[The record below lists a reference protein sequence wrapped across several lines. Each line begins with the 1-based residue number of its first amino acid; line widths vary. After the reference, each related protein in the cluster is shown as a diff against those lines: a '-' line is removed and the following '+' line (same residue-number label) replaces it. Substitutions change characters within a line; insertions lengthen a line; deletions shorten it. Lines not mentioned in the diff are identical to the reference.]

1 MHFRKLMIIFGIGIV
16 ALILEF
22 GFHQNLWAQ
31 IIISVVG
38 LALAVSMTIEMI
50 KTLRSG
56 KYGVD
61 LLAIMA
67 ILSTL
72 AVSQYWASLIILLML
87 VGGDTLEDYAA
98 NKAGSELKALLEHA
112 PEQAHLLQK
121 DGTIKDV
128 ELDDVA
134 IGADLIV
141 KPGEQV
147 PVDGIVTKGSG
158 TFDESSLTGESKP
171 VDKKVHDELMSG
183 SINGS
188 TAIEYRATKLATDS
202 QYQKIIRLVKESQN
216 QPAHFVRL
224 ADRYAVPFTIV
235 ALIISGVA
243 WFISGDPNRFAQVLV
258 VASPCPLILA
268 APIALVSGMSR
279 TSRNGIIVKSGTSIE
294 KMALLKTIYFD
305 KTGTITTG
313 ELALNQVQP
322 ANDFTAEQ
330 LLKYAAS
337 AEQQSNHVLAISLL
351 RNYHEQLLPLTHL
364 EEKTAQGV
372 QAQIEGHVVK
382 AGKMDFVNPGHK
394 ADNDD
399 PTIFVAI
406 DNQYAGK
413 ITFIDQIR
421 PEAQQTITDLRN
433 LDIKHLKMLTGDNEP
448 TAQRISQTAGLTEFQ
463 ANLLP
468 EDKIKALKNTPE
480 NERPMGMV
488 GDGVNDA
495 PSLAV
500 ADVGIAMGAKG
511 STAASESAD
520 VVILKDDLSRLVRGV
535 IISRETMSIA
545 KQAVLIGIFICTA
558 LMLVAAVGIIPT
570 IIGALLQ
577 EVIDTVSIL
586 WSLKARHGKTTFE
599 QPLPTTPKANN

>member
-1 MHFRKLMIIFGIGIV
+1 MHFRKLMVIFGIGIL

-22 GFHQNLWAQ
+22 GFHLNLWAQ
-31 IIISVVG
+31 ILISIVG
-38 LALAVSMTIEMI
+38 LTLAVSMTIEMI

-72 AVSQYWASLIILLML
+72 AVGQYWASLIILLML

-112 PEQAHLLQK
+112 PEKAHIIQA
-121 DGTIKDV
+121 DGSIKDTTLEEV
-128 ELDDVA
+128 Q
-134 IGADLIV
+134 IGDQLIV

-147 PVDGIVTKGSG
+147 PVDGVVTKGNG

-171 VDKKVHDELMSG
+171 VEKKVKSELMSG
-183 SINGS
+183 SINGNS
-188 TAIEYRATKLATDS
+188 AIEYQATKLASDS
-202 QYQKIIRLVKESQN
+202 QYQKIIRLVRESQN

-224 ADRYAVPFTIV
+224 ADRYAVPFTII
-235 ALIISGVA
+235 ALIISVIA
-243 WFISGDPNRFAQVLV
+243 WIVSGDPNRFAQVLV

-294 KMALLKTIYFD
+294 KMSLLKKIFFD

-313 ELALNQVQP
+313 ELSLSKVSP
-322 ANDFTAEQ
+322 APGFTKEQ
-330 LLKYAAS
+330 LLQYAAS
-337 AEQQSNHVLAISLL
+337 VEQQSNHVLAVSLL
-351 RNYHEQLLPLTHL
+351 HDYQGQLLPLKNL

-372 QAQIEGHVVK
+372 QAQIQGKIVK
-382 AGKMDFVNPGHK
+382 AGKMDFVNPGH
-394 ADNDD
+394 DVQSSD
-399 PTIFVAI
+399 PTIFVSI
-406 DNQYAGK
+406 DGQYAGK
-413 ITFIDQIR
+413 ITLVDQIR
-421 PEAQQTITDLRN
+421 PEAQQTISN
-433 LDIKHLKMLTGDNEP
+433 LSKLNIQHLEMLTGDNQT
-448 TAQRISQTAGLTEFQ
+448 TAQKISQYAGLTEYHS
-463 ANLLP
+463 NLLP
-468 EDKIKALKNTPE
+468 EDKIKALQATPKAQ
-480 NERPMGMV
+480 RPMGMV

-495 PSLAV
+495 PALAI

-520 VVILKDDLSRLVRGV
+520 VVILKDDLSRLVRAI
-535 IISRETMSIA
+535 IISRETMTIA

-558 LMLVAAVGIIPT
+558 LMLIAAFGIIPT

-586 WSLKARHGKTTFE
+586 WSLKARHGKTHFE
-599 QPLPTTPKANN
+599 NQASTHAKVA

>member
-1 MHFRKLMIIFGIGIV
+1 MHFRKLMVIFGIGIL

-22 GFHQNLWAQ
+22 GFHLNLWAQ
-31 IIISVVG
+31 ILISIVG
-38 LALAVSMTIEMI
+38 ITLAVSMTIEMI

-72 AVSQYWASLIILLML
+72 AVGQYWASLIILLML

-112 PEQAHLLQK
+112 PEKAHIIQA
-121 DGTIKDV
+121 DGSIKDTTLEEV
-128 ELDDVA
+128 Q
-134 IGADLIV
+134 IGDQLIV

-147 PVDGIVTKGSG
+147 PVDGVVTKGSG

-171 VDKKVHDELMSG
+171 VEKQIKSELMSG
-183 SINGS
+183 SINGNS
-188 TAIEYRATKLATDS
+188 AIEYKATKLASDS
-202 QYQKIIRLVKESQN
+202 QYQKIIRLVRESQN

-224 ADRYAVPFTIV
+224 ADRYAVPFTII
-235 ALIISGVA
+235 ALIISGIA
-243 WFISGDPNRFAQVLV
+243 WIVSGDPNRFAQVLV

-294 KMALLKTIYFD
+294 KMALLKKIFFD

-313 ELALNQVQP
+313 ELSLSKVAP
-322 ANDFTAEQ
+322 APGFTKEQ
-330 LLKYAAS
+330 LLQYAAS
-337 AEQQSNHVLAISLL
+337 VEQQSNHVLAVSLL
-351 RNYHEQLLPLTHL
+351 HDYQGQLLPLKNL

-372 QAQIEGHVVK
+372 QAQIQGKIVK
-382 AGKMDFVNPGHK
+382 AGKMDFVNPGY
-394 ADNDD
+394 DVQSSD
-399 PTIFVAI
+399 PTIFVSI
-406 DNQYAGK
+406 DGQYAGK
-413 ITFIDQIR
+413 ITLIDQIR
-421 PEAQQTITDLRN
+421 PEAQQTISNLRKLN
-433 LDIKHLKMLTGDNEP
+433 IQHLEMLTGDNQT
-448 TAQRISQTAGLTEFQ
+448 TAQKISQHAGLTEYH

-468 EDKIKALKNTPE
+468 EDKIKALQATPKAQ
-480 NERPMGMV
+480 RPMGMV

-495 PSLAV
+495 PALAI

-520 VVILKDDLSRLVRGV
+520 VVILKDDLSRLVRAI
-535 IISRETMSIA
+535 IISRETMTIA

-558 LMLVAAVGIIPT
+558 LMLIAAFGIIPT

-586 WSLKARHGKTTFE
+586 WSLKARHGKTHFE
-599 QPLPTTPKANN
+599 NQASTHAKVA

>member
-1 MHFRKLMIIFGIGIV
+1 MHFRKLMVIFGIGIL

-22 GFHQNLWAQ
+22 GFHLNLWAQ
-31 IIISVVG
+31 ILISIVG
-38 LALAVSMTIEMI
+38 ITLAVSMTIEMI

-72 AVSQYWASLIILLML
+72 AVGQYWASLIILLML

-112 PEQAHLLQK
+112 PEKAHIIQA
-121 DGTIKDV
+121 DGSIKDTTLEEV
-128 ELDDVA
+128 Q
-134 IGADLIV
+134 IGDQLIV

-147 PVDGIVTKGSG
+147 PVDGVVTKGSG

-171 VDKKVHDELMSG
+171 VEKQIKSELMSG
-183 SINGS
+183 SINGNS
-188 TAIEYRATKLATDS
+188 AIEYKATKLASDS
-202 QYQKIIRLVKESQN
+202 QYQKIIRLVRESQN

-224 ADRYAVPFTIV
+224 ADRYAVPFTII
-235 ALIISGVA
+235 ALIISGIA
-243 WFISGDPNRFAQVLV
+243 WIVSGDPNRFAQVLV

-294 KMALLKTIYFD
+294 KMALLKKIFFD

-313 ELALNQVQP
+313 ELSLSKVAP
-322 ANDFTAEQ
+322 APGFTKEQ
-330 LLKYAAS
+330 LLQYAAS
-337 AEQQSNHVLAISLL
+337 VEQQSNHVLAVSLL
-351 RNYHEQLLPLTHL
+351 HDYQGQLLPLKNL

-372 QAQIEGHVVK
+372 QAQIQGKIVK
-382 AGKMDFVNPGHK
+382 AGKMDFVNPGH
-394 ADNDD
+394 DVQSSD
-399 PTIFVAI
+399 PTIFVSI
-406 DNQYAGK
+406 DGQYAGK
-413 ITFIDQIR
+413 ITLVDQIR
-421 PEAQQTITDLRN
+421 PEAQQTISNLRKLN
-433 LDIKHLKMLTGDNEP
+433 IQHLEMLTGDNQT
-448 TAQRISQTAGLTEFQ
+448 TAQKISQHAGLTEYHS
-463 ANLLP
+463 NLLP
-468 EDKIKALKNTPE
+468 EDKIKALQATPKAQ
-480 NERPMGMV
+480 RPMGMV

-495 PSLAV
+495 PALAI

-520 VVILKDDLSRLVRGV
+520 VVILKDDLSRLVRAI

-558 LMLVAAVGIIPT
+558 LMLIAAFGIIPT

-586 WSLKARHGKTTFE
+586 WSLKARHGKTHFE
-599 QPLPTTPKANN
+599 NQASTHAKVA

>member
-1 MHFRKLMIIFGIGIV
+1 MHFRKLMVIFGIGIL

-22 GFHQNLWAQ
+22 GFHLNLWAQ
-31 IIISVVG
+31 ILISIVG
-38 LALAVSMTIEMI
+38 LTLAVSMTIEMI

-72 AVSQYWASLIILLML
+72 AVGQYWASLIILLML

-112 PEQAHLLQK
+112 PEKAHIIQA
-121 DGTIKDV
+121 DGSIKDTTLEEV
-128 ELDDVA
+128 Q
-134 IGADLIV
+134 IGDQLIV

-147 PVDGIVTKGSG
+147 PVDGVVTKGSG

-171 VDKKVHDELMSG
+171 VEKKVKSELMSG
-183 SINGS
+183 SINGNS
-188 TAIEYRATKLATDS
+188 AIEYQATKLASDS
-202 QYQKIIRLVKESQN
+202 QYQKIIRLVRESQN

-224 ADRYAVPFTIV
+224 ADRYAVPFTII
-235 ALIISGVA
+235 ALIISGIA
-243 WFISGDPNRFAQVLV
+243 WIVSGDPNRFAQVLV

-294 KMALLKTIYFD
+294 KMALLKKIFFD

-313 ELALNQVQP
+313 ELSLSKVSP
-322 ANDFTAEQ
+322 APGFTEEQ
-330 LLKYAAS
+330 LLQYAAS
-337 AEQQSNHVLAISLL
+337 VEQQSNHVLAVSLL
-351 RNYHEQLLPLTHL
+351 HDYQGQLLPLKNL

-372 QAQIEGHVVK
+372 QAQIQGKIVK
-382 AGKMDFVNPGHK
+382 AGKMDFVNPGH
-394 ADNDD
+394 DVQSSD
-399 PTIFVAI
+399 PTIFVSI
-406 DNQYAGK
+406 DGQYAGK
-413 ITFIDQIR
+413 ITLVDQIR
-421 PEAQQTITDLRN
+421 PEAQQTISNLRKLN
-433 LDIKHLKMLTGDNEP
+433 IQHLEMLTGDNQT
-448 TAQRISQTAGLTEFQ
+448 TAQKISQHAGLTEYHS
-463 ANLLP
+463 NLLP
-468 EDKIKALKNTPE
+468 EDKIKALQATPKAQ
-480 NERPMGMV
+480 RPMGMV

-495 PSLAV
+495 PALAI

-520 VVILKDDLSRLVRGV
+520 VVILKDDLSRLVRAI
-535 IISRETMSIA
+535 IISRETMTIA

-558 LMLVAAVGIIPT
+558 LMLIAAFGIIPT

-586 WSLKARHGKTTFE
+586 WSLKARHGKTHFE
-599 QPLPTTPKANN
+599 NQASTHAKVA

>member
-1 MHFRKLMIIFGIGIV
+1 MHFRKLMVIFGIGLL

-22 GFHQNLWAQ
+22 GFHLNLWAQ
-31 IIISVVG
+31 ILISIVG
-38 LALAVSMTIEMI
+38 LTLAVSMTIEMI

-72 AVSQYWASLIILLML
+72 AVGQYWASLIILLML

-112 PEQAHLLQK
+112 PEKAHIIQA
-121 DGTIKDV
+121 DGSIKDTTLEEV
-128 ELDDVA
+128 Q
-134 IGADLIV
+134 IGDQLIV

-147 PVDGIVTKGSG
+147 PVDGVVTKGSG

-171 VDKKVHDELMSG
+171 VEKQVKSELMSG
-183 SINGS
+183 SINGNS
-188 TAIEYRATKLATDS
+188 AIEYQATKLASDS
-202 QYQKIIRLVKESQN
+202 QYQKIIRLVRESQN

-224 ADRYAVPFTIV
+224 ADRYAVPFTII
-235 ALIISGVA
+235 ALIISGIA
-243 WFISGDPNRFAQVLV
+243 WIVSGDPNRFAQVLV

-294 KMALLKTIYFD
+294 KMALLKKIFFD

-313 ELALNQVQP
+313 ELSLSKVSP
-322 ANDFTAEQ
+322 APGFTKEQ
-330 LLKYAAS
+330 LLQYAAS
-337 AEQQSNHVLAISLL
+337 VEQQSNHVLAVSLL
-351 RNYHEQLLPLTHL
+351 HDYQGQLLPLKNL

-372 QAQIEGHVVK
+372 QAQIQGKIVK
-382 AGKMDFVNPGHK
+382 AGKMDFVNPGH
-394 ADNDD
+394 DVQSSD
-399 PTIFVAI
+399 PTIFVSI
-406 DNQYAGK
+406 DGQYAGK
-413 ITFIDQIR
+413 ITLVDQIR
-421 PEAQQTITDLRN
+421 PEAQQTISNLRKLN
-433 LDIKHLKMLTGDNEP
+433 IQHLEMLTGDNQT
-448 TAQRISQTAGLTEFQ
+448 TAQKISQHAGLTEYHS
-463 ANLLP
+463 NLLP
-468 EDKIKALKNTPE
+468 EDKIKALQATPKAQ
-480 NERPMGMV
+480 RPMGMV

-495 PSLAV
+495 PALAI

-520 VVILKDDLSRLVRGV
+520 VVILKDDLSRLVRAI
-535 IISRETMSIA
+535 IISRETMTIA

-558 LMLVAAVGIIPT
+558 LMLIAAFGIIPT

-586 WSLKARHGKTTFE
+586 WSLKARHGKTHFE
-599 QPLPTTPKANN
+599 NQASTHAKVA

>member
-1 MHFRKLMIIFGIGIV
+1 MHFRKLMVIFGIGIL

-22 GFHQNLWAQ
+22 GFHLNLWAQ
-31 IIISVVG
+31 ILISIVG
-38 LALAVSMTIEMI
+38 ITLAVSMTIEMI

-72 AVSQYWASLIILLML
+72 AVGQYWASLIILLML

-112 PEQAHLLQK
+112 PEKAHIIQA
-121 DGTIKDV
+121 DGSIKDTTLEEV
-128 ELDDVA
+128 Q
-134 IGADLIV
+134 IGDQLIV

-147 PVDGIVTKGSG
+147 PVDGVVTKGSG

-171 VDKKVHDELMSG
+171 VEKQIKSELMSG
-183 SINGS
+183 SINGNS
-188 TAIEYRATKLATDS
+188 AIEYKATKLASDS
-202 QYQKIIRLVKESQN
+202 QYQKIIRLVRESQN

-224 ADRYAVPFTIV
+224 ADRYAVPFTII
-235 ALIISGVA
+235 ALIISGIA
-243 WFISGDPNRFAQVLV
+243 WIVSGDPNRFAQVLV

-294 KMALLKTIYFD
+294 KMALLKKIFFD

-313 ELALNQVQP
+313 ELSLSKVAP
-322 ANDFTAEQ
+322 APGFTKEQ
-330 LLKYAAS
+330 LLQYAAS
-337 AEQQSNHVLAISLL
+337 VEQQSNHVLAVSLL
-351 RNYHEQLLPLTHL
+351 HDYQGQLLPLKNL

-372 QAQIEGHVVK
+372 QAQIQGKIVK
-382 AGKMDFVNPGHK
+382 AGKMDFVNPGH
-394 ADNDD
+394 DVQSSD
-399 PTIFVAI
+399 PTIFVSI
-406 DNQYAGK
+406 DGQYAGK
-413 ITFIDQIR
+413 ITLVDQIR
-421 PEAQQTITDLRN
+421 PEAQQTISNLRKLN
-433 LDIKHLKMLTGDNEP
+433 IQHLEMLTGDNQT
-448 TAQRISQTAGLTEFQ
+448 TAQKISQHAGLTEYHS
-463 ANLLP
+463 NLLP
-468 EDKIKALKNTPE
+468 EDKIKALKATPKAQ
-480 NERPMGMV
+480 RPMGMV

-495 PSLAV
+495 PALAI

-520 VVILKDDLSRLVRGV
+520 VVILKDDLSRLVRAI
-535 IISRETMSIA
+535 IISRETMTIA

-558 LMLVAAVGIIPT
+558 LMLIAAFGIIPT

-586 WSLKARHGKTTFE
+586 WSLKARHGKTHFE
-599 QPLPTTPKANN
+599 NQASTHAKVA

>member
-1 MHFRKLMIIFGIGIV
+1 MHFRKLMVIFGIGIL

-22 GFHQNLWAQ
+22 GFHLNLWAQ
-31 IIISVVG
+31 ILISIVG
-38 LALAVSMTIEMI
+38 LTLAVSMTIEMI

-72 AVSQYWASLIILLML
+72 AVGQYWASLIILLML

-112 PEQAHLLQK
+112 PEKAHIIQA
-121 DGTIKDV
+121 DGSIKDTTLEEV
-128 ELDDVA
+128 Q
-134 IGADLIV
+134 IGDQLIV

-171 VDKKVHDELMSG
+171 VEKKVKSELMSG
-183 SINGS
+183 SINGNS
-188 TAIEYRATKLATDS
+188 AIEYQATKLASDS
-202 QYQKIIRLVKESQN
+202 QYQKIIRLVRESQN

-224 ADRYAVPFTIV
+224 ADRYAVPFTII
-235 ALIISGVA
+235 ALIISGIA
-243 WFISGDPNRFAQVLV
+243 WIVSGDPNRFAQVLV

-294 KMALLKTIYFD
+294 KMALLKKIFFD

-313 ELALNQVQP
+313 ELSLSKVSP
-322 ANDFTAEQ
+322 APGFTKEQ
-330 LLKYAAS
+330 LLQYAAS
-337 AEQQSNHVLAISLL
+337 VEQQSNHVLAVSLL
-351 RNYHEQLLPLTHL
+351 HDYQGQLLPLKNL

-372 QAQIEGHVVK
+372 QAQIQGKIVK
-382 AGKMDFVNPGHK
+382 AGKMDFVNPGH
-394 ADNDD
+394 DVQSSD
-399 PTIFVAI
+399 PTIFVSI
-406 DNQYAGK
+406 DGQYAGK
-413 ITFIDQIR
+413 ITLVDQIR
-421 PEAQQTITDLRN
+421 PEAQQTISKLRKLN
-433 LDIKHLKMLTGDNEP
+433 IQHLEMLTGDNQT
-448 TAQRISQTAGLTEFQ
+448 TAQKISQHAGLTEYHS
-463 ANLLP
+463 NLLP
-468 EDKIKALKNTPE
+468 EDKIKALQATPKAQ
-480 NERPMGMV
+480 RPMGMV

-495 PSLAV
+495 PALAI

-520 VVILKDDLSRLVRGV
+520 VVILKDDLSRLVRAI
-535 IISRETMSIA
+535 IISRETMTIA

-558 LMLVAAVGIIPT
+558 LMLIAAFGIIPT

-586 WSLKARHGKTTFE
+586 WSLKARHGKTHFE
-599 QPLPTTPKANN
+599 NQASTHAKVA

>member
-1 MHFRKLMIIFGIGIV
+1 MHFRKLMVIFGIGIL

-22 GFHQNLWAQ
+22 GFHLNLWAQ
-31 IIISVVG
+31 ILISIVG
-38 LALAVSMTIEMI
+38 LTLAVSMTIEMI

-72 AVSQYWASLIILLML
+72 AVGQYWASLIILLML

-112 PEQAHLLQK
+112 PEKAHIIQA
-121 DGTIKDV
+121 DGSIKDTTLEEV
-128 ELDDVA
+128 Q
-134 IGADLIV
+134 IGDQLIV

-147 PVDGIVTKGSG
+147 PVDGVVTKGNG

-171 VDKKVHDELMSG
+171 VEKKVKSELMSG
-183 SINGS
+183 SINGNS
-188 TAIEYRATKLATDS
+188 AIKYQATKLASDS
-202 QYQKIIRLVKESQN
+202 QYQKIIRLVRESQN

-224 ADRYAVPFTIV
+224 ADRYAVPFTII
-235 ALIISGVA
+235 ALIISGIA
-243 WFISGDPNRFAQVLV
+243 WIVSGDPNRFTQVLV

-294 KMALLKTIYFD
+294 KMSLLKKIFFD

-313 ELALNQVQP
+313 ELSLSKVSP
-322 ANDFTAEQ
+322 APGFTKEQ
-330 LLKYAAS
+330 LLQYAAS
-337 AEQQSNHVLAISLL
+337 VEQQSNHVLAVSLL
-351 RNYHEQLLPLTHL
+351 HDYQGQLLPLKNL

-372 QAQIEGHVVK
+372 QAQIQGKIVK
-382 AGKMDFVNPGHK
+382 AGKMDFVNPGH
-394 ADNDD
+394 DVQSSD
-399 PTIFVAI
+399 PTIFVSI
-406 DNQYAGK
+406 DGQYAGK
-413 ITFIDQIR
+413 ITLVDQIR
-421 PEAQQTITDLRN
+421 PEAQQTISN
-433 LDIKHLKMLTGDNEP
+433 LSKLNIQHLEMLTGDNQT
-448 TAQRISQTAGLTEFQ
+448 TAQKISQYAGLTEYHS
-463 ANLLP
+463 NLLP
-468 EDKIKALKNTPE
+468 EDKIKALQATPKAQ
-480 NERPMGMV
+480 RPMGMV

-495 PSLAV
+495 PALAI

-520 VVILKDDLSRLVRGV
+520 VVILKDDLSRLVRAI
-535 IISRETMSIA
+535 IISRETMTIA

-558 LMLVAAVGIIPT
+558 LMLIAAFGIIPT

-586 WSLKARHGKTTFE
+586 WSLKARHGKTHFE
-599 QPLPTTPKANN
+599 NQASTHAKVA

>member
-1 MHFRKLMIIFGIGIV
+1 MHFRKLMVIFGIGIL

-22 GFHQNLWAQ
+22 GFHLNLWAQ
-31 IIISVVG
+31 ILISIVG
-38 LALAVSMTIEMI
+38 ITLAVSMTIEMI

-72 AVSQYWASLIILLML
+72 AVGQYWASLIILLML

-112 PEQAHLLQK
+112 PEKAHIIQA
-121 DGTIKDV
+121 DGSIKDTTLEEV
-128 ELDDVA
+128 Q
-134 IGADLIV
+134 IGDQLIV

-147 PVDGIVTKGSG
+147 PVDGVVTKGSG

-171 VDKKVHDELMSG
+171 VEKQIKSELMSG
-183 SINGS
+183 SINGNS
-188 TAIEYRATKLATDS
+188 AIEYKATKLASDS
-202 QYQKIIRLVKESQN
+202 QYQKIIRLVRESQN

-224 ADRYAVPFTIV
+224 ADRYAVPFTII
-235 ALIISGVA
+235 ALIISGIA
-243 WFISGDPNRFAQVLV
+243 WIVSGDPNRFAQVLV

-294 KMALLKTIYFD
+294 KMALLKKIFFD

-313 ELALNQVQP
+313 ELSLSKVSP
-322 ANDFTAEQ
+322 APGFTKEQ
-330 LLKYAAS
+330 LLQYAAS
-337 AEQQSNHVLAISLL
+337 VEQQSNHVLAVSLL
-351 RNYHEQLLPLTHL
+351 HDYQGQLLPLKNL

-372 QAQIEGHVVK
+372 QAQIQGKIVK
-382 AGKMDFVNPGHK
+382 AGKMDFVNPGH
-394 ADNDD
+394 DVQSSD
-399 PTIFVAI
+399 PTIFVSI
-406 DNQYAGK
+406 DGQYAGK
-413 ITFIDQIR
+413 ITLVDQIR
-421 PEAQQTITDLRN
+421 PEAQQTISNLRKLN
-433 LDIKHLKMLTGDNEP
+433 IQHLEMLTGDNQT
-448 TAQRISQTAGLTEFQ
+448 TAQKISQHAGLSEYH

-468 EDKIKALKNTPE
+468 EDKIKALKATPKAQ
-480 NERPMGMV
+480 RPMGMV

-495 PSLAV
+495 PALAI

-520 VVILKDDLSRLVRGV
+520 VVILKDDLSRLVRAI

-558 LMLVAAVGIIPT
+558 LMLIAAFGIIPT

-586 WSLKARHGKTTFE
+586 WSLKARHGKTHFE
-599 QPLPTTPKANN
+599 NQASTHAKVA

>member
-1 MHFRKLMIIFGIGIV
+1 MHFRKLMVIFGIGIL

-22 GFHQNLWAQ
+22 GFHFNLWAQ
-31 IIISVVG
+31 ILISIVG
-38 LALAVSMTIEMI
+38 ITLAVSMTIEMI

-72 AVSQYWASLIILLML
+72 AVGQYWASLIILLML

-112 PEQAHLLQK
+112 PEKAHIIQA
-121 DGTIKDV
+121 DGSIKDTTLEEV
-128 ELDDVA
+128 Q
-134 IGADLIV
+134 IGDQLIV

-147 PVDGIVTKGSG
+147 PVDGVVTKGSG

-171 VDKKVHDELMSG
+171 VEKQIKSELMSG
-183 SINGS
+183 SINGNS
-188 TAIEYRATKLATDS
+188 AIEYKATKLASDS
-202 QYQKIIRLVKESQN
+202 QYQKIIRLVRESQN

-224 ADRYAVPFTIV
+224 ADRYAVPFTII
-235 ALIISGVA
+235 ALIISSIA
-243 WFISGDPNRFAQVLV
+243 WIVSGDPNRFAQVLV

-294 KMALLKTIYFD
+294 KMALLKKIFFD

-313 ELALNQVQP
+313 ELSLSKVSP
-322 ANDFTAEQ
+322 APGFTKEQ
-330 LLKYAAS
+330 LLQYAAS
-337 AEQQSNHVLAISLL
+337 VEQQSNHVLAVSLL
-351 RNYHEQLLPLTHL
+351 HDYQGQLLPLKNL

-372 QAQIEGHVVK
+372 QAQIQGKIVK
-382 AGKMDFVNPGHK
+382 AGKMDFVNPGH
-394 ADNDD
+394 DVQSSD
-399 PTIFVAI
+399 PTIFVSI
-406 DNQYAGK
+406 DGQYAGK
-413 ITFIDQIR
+413 ITLVDQIR
-421 PEAQQTITDLRN
+421 PEAQQTISNLRKLN
-433 LDIKHLKMLTGDNEP
+433 IQHLEMLTGDNQT
-448 TAQRISQTAGLTEFQ
+448 TAQKISQHAGLTEYHS
-463 ANLLP
+463 NLLP
-468 EDKIKALKNTPE
+468 EDKIKALQATPKAQ
-480 NERPMGMV
+480 RPMGMV

-495 PSLAV
+495 PALAI

-520 VVILKDDLSRLVRGV
+520 VVILKDDLSRLVRAI
-535 IISRETMSIA
+535 IISRETMTIA

-558 LMLVAAVGIIPT
+558 LMLIAAFGIIPT

-586 WSLKARHGKTTFE
+586 WSLKARHGKTHFE
-599 QPLPTTPKANN
+599 NQASTHAKVA

>member
-1 MHFRKLMIIFGIGIV
+1 MHFRKLMVIFGIGIL

-22 GFHQNLWAQ
+22 GFHLNLWAQ
-31 IIISVVG
+31 ILISIVG
-38 LALAVSMTIEMI
+38 ITLAVSMTIEMI

-72 AVSQYWASLIILLML
+72 AVGQYWASLIILLML

-112 PEQAHLLQK
+112 PEKAHIIQA
-121 DGTIKDV
+121 DGSIKDTTLEEV
-128 ELDDVA
+128 Q
-134 IGADLIV
+134 IGDQLIV

-147 PVDGIVTKGSG
+147 PVDGVVTKGSG

-171 VDKKVHDELMSG
+171 VEKQIKSELMSG
-183 SINGS
+183 SINGNS
-188 TAIEYRATKLATDS
+188 AIEYKATKLASDS
-202 QYQKIIRLVKESQN
+202 QYQKIIRLVRESQN

-224 ADRYAVPFTIV
+224 ADRYAVPFTII
-235 ALIISGVA
+235 ALIISGIA
-243 WFISGDPNRFAQVLV
+243 WIVSGDPNRFAQVLV

-294 KMALLKTIYFD
+294 KMALLKKIFFD

-313 ELALNQVQP
+313 ELSLSKVSP
-322 ANDFTAEQ
+322 APGFTKEQ
-330 LLKYAAS
+330 LLQYAAS
-337 AEQQSNHVLAISLL
+337 VEQQSNHVLAVSLL
-351 RNYHEQLLPLTHL
+351 HDYQGQLLPLKNL

-372 QAQIEGHVVK
+372 QAQIQGKIVK
-382 AGKMDFVNPGHK
+382 AGKMDFVNPGH
-394 ADNDD
+394 DVQSSD
-399 PTIFVAI
+399 PTIFVSI
-406 DNQYAGK
+406 DGQYAGK
-413 ITFIDQIR
+413 ITLVDQIR
-421 PEAQQTITDLRN
+421 PEAQQTISNLRKLN
-433 LDIKHLKMLTGDNEP
+433 IQHLEMLTGDNQT
-448 TAQRISQTAGLTEFQ
+448 TAQKISQHAGLTEYHS
-463 ANLLP
+463 NLLP
-468 EDKIKALKNTPE
+468 EDKIKALQATPKAQ
-480 NERPMGMV
+480 RPMGLV

-495 PSLAV
+495 PALAI

-520 VVILKDDLSRLVRGV
+520 VVILKDDLSRLVRAI
-535 IISRETMSIA
+535 IISRETMTIA

-558 LMLVAAVGIIPT
+558 LMLIAAFGIIPT

-586 WSLKARHGKTTFE
+586 WSLKARHGKTHFE
-599 QPLPTTPKANN
+599 NQASTHAKVA

>member
-1 MHFRKLMIIFGIGIV
+1 MHFRKLMVIFGIGIL

-22 GFHQNLWAQ
+22 GFHLNLWAQ
-31 IIISVVG
+31 ILISIVG
-38 LALAVSMTIEMI
+38 LTLAVSMTIEMI

-72 AVSQYWASLIILLML
+72 AVGQYWASLIILLML

-112 PEQAHLLQK
+112 PEKAHIIQA
-121 DGTIKDV
+121 DGNIKDTTLEEV
-128 ELDDVA
+128 Q
-134 IGADLIV
+134 IGDQLIV

-147 PVDGIVTKGSG
+147 PVDGVVTKGSG

-171 VDKKVHDELMSG
+171 VEKKVKSELMSG
-183 SINGS
+183 SINGNS
-188 TAIEYRATKLATDS
+188 AIEYQATKLASDS
-202 QYQKIIRLVKESQN
+202 QYQKIIRLVRESQN

-224 ADRYAVPFTIV
+224 ADRYAVPFTII
-235 ALIISGVA
+235 ALIISGIA
-243 WFISGDPNRFAQVLV
+243 WIVSGDPNRFAQVLV

-294 KMALLKTIYFD
+294 KMALLKKIFFD

-313 ELALNQVQP
+313 ELSLSKVSP
-322 ANDFTAEQ
+322 APGFTKEQ
-330 LLKYAAS
+330 LLQYAAS
-337 AEQQSNHVLAISLL
+337 VEQQSNHVLAVSLL
-351 RNYHEQLLPLTHL
+351 HDYQGQLLPLKNL

-372 QAQIEGHVVK
+372 QAQIQGKIVK
-382 AGKMDFVNPGHK
+382 AGKMDFVNPGH
-394 ADNDD
+394 DVQSSD
-399 PTIFVAI
+399 PTIFVSI
-406 DNQYAGK
+406 DGQYAGK
-413 ITFIDQIR
+413 ITLVDQIR
-421 PEAQQTITDLRN
+421 PEAQQTISNLRKLN
-433 LDIKHLKMLTGDNEP
+433 IQHLEMLTGDNQT
-448 TAQRISQTAGLTEFQ
+448 TAQKISQHAGLTEYHS
-463 ANLLP
+463 NLLP
-468 EDKIKALKNTPE
+468 EDKIKALQATPKAQ
-480 NERPMGMV
+480 RPMGMV

-495 PSLAV
+495 PALAI

-520 VVILKDDLSRLVRGV
+520 VVILKDDLSRLVRAI
-535 IISRETMSIA
+535 IISRETMTIA

-558 LMLVAAVGIIPT
+558 LMLIAAFGIIPT

-586 WSLKARHGKTTFE
+586 WSLKARHGKTHFE
-599 QPLPTTPKANN
+599 NQASTHAKVA

>member
-1 MHFRKLMIIFGIGIV
+1 MHFRKLMVIFGIGIL

-22 GFHQNLWAQ
+22 GFHLNLWAQ
-31 IIISVVG
+31 ILISIVG
-38 LALAVSMTIEMI
+38 LTLAVSMTIEMI

-72 AVSQYWASLIILLML
+72 AVGQYWASLIILLML

-112 PEQAHLLQK
+112 PEKAHIIQA
-121 DGTIKDV
+121 DGSIKDTTLEEV
-128 ELDDVA
+128 Q
-134 IGADLIV
+134 IGDQLIV

-147 PVDGIVTKGSG
+147 PVDGVVTKGSG

-171 VDKKVHDELMSG
+171 VEKKVKSELMSG
-183 SINGS
+183 SINGNS
-188 TAIEYRATKLATDS
+188 AIEYQATKLASDS
-202 QYQKIIRLVKESQN
+202 QYQKIIRLVRESQN

-224 ADRYAVPFTIV
+224 ADRYAVPFTII
-235 ALIISGVA
+235 ALIISGIA
-243 WFISGDPNRFAQVLV
+243 WIVSGDPNRFAQVLV

-294 KMALLKTIYFD
+294 KMALLKKIFFD

-313 ELALNQVQP
+313 ELSLNKVSP
-322 ANDFTAEQ
+322 APGFTKEQ
-330 LLKYAAS
+330 LLQYAAS
-337 AEQQSNHVLAISLL
+337 VEQQSNHVLAVSLL
-351 RNYHEQLLPLTHL
+351 HDYQGQLLPLKNL

-372 QAQIEGHVVK
+372 QAQIQGKMVK
-382 AGKMDFVNPGHK
+382 AGKMDFVNPGH
-394 ADNDD
+394 NVQSSD
-399 PTIFVAI
+399 PTIFVSI
-406 DNQYAGK
+406 DGQYAGK
-413 ITFIDQIR
+413 ITLVDQIR
-421 PEAQQTITDLRN
+421 PEAQETISNLRKLN
-433 LDIKHLKMLTGDNEP
+433 IQHLEMLTGDNQA
-448 TAQRISQTAGLTEFQ
+448 TAQKISQHAGLTEYH

-468 EDKIKALKNTPE
+468 EDKIKALKATPKAQ
-480 NERPMGMV
+480 RPMGMV

-495 PSLAV
+495 PALAI

-520 VVILKDDLSRLVRGV
+520 VVILKDDLSRLVRAI

-558 LMLVAAVGIIPT
+558 LMLIAAFGIIPT

-586 WSLKARHGKTTFE
+586 WSLKARHGKTHFE
-599 QPLPTTPKANN
+599 NQASTHAKVA

>member
-1 MHFRKLMIIFGIGIV
+1 MHFRKLMVIFGIGIL

-22 GFHQNLWAQ
+22 GFHLNLWAQ
-31 IIISVVG
+31 ILISIVG
-38 LALAVSMTIEMI
+38 ITLAVSMTIEMI

-72 AVSQYWASLIILLML
+72 AVGQYWASLIILLML

-112 PEQAHLLQK
+112 PEKAHIIQA
-121 DGTIKDV
+121 DGSIKDTTLEEV
-128 ELDDVA
+128 Q
-134 IGADLIV
+134 IGDQLIV

-147 PVDGIVTKGSG
+147 PVDGVVTKGSG

-171 VDKKVHDELMSG
+171 VEKQIKSELMSG
-183 SINGS
+183 SINGNS
-188 TAIEYRATKLATDS
+188 AIEYKATKLASDS
-202 QYQKIIRLVKESQN
+202 QYQKIIRLVRESQN

-224 ADRYAVPFTIV
+224 ADRYAVPFTII
-235 ALIISGVA
+235 ALIISGIA
-243 WFISGDPNRFAQVLV
+243 WIVSGDPNRFAQVLV

-294 KMALLKTIYFD
+294 KMALLKKIFFD

-313 ELALNQVQP
+313 ELSLSKVSP
-322 ANDFTAEQ
+322 APGFTKEQ
-330 LLKYAAS
+330 LLQYAAS
-337 AEQQSNHVLAISLL
+337 VEQQSNHVLAVSLL
-351 RNYHEQLLPLTHL
+351 HDYQGQLLPLKNL

-372 QAQIEGHVVK
+372 QAQIQGKIVK
-382 AGKMDFVNPGHK
+382 AGKMDFVNPGH
-394 ADNDD
+394 DVQSSD
-399 PTIFVAI
+399 PTIFVSI
-406 DNQYAGK
+406 DGQYAGK
-413 ITFIDQIR
+413 ITLVDQIR
-421 PEAQQTITDLRN
+421 PEAQQTISNLRKLN
-433 LDIKHLKMLTGDNEP
+433 IQHLEMLTGDNQT
-448 TAQRISQTAGLTEFQ
+448 TAQKISQHAGLTEYHS
-463 ANLLP
+463 NLLP
-468 EDKIKALKNTPE
+468 EDKIKALQATPKAQ
-480 NERPMGMV
+480 RPMGMV

-495 PSLAV
+495 PALAI

-520 VVILKDDLSRLVRGV
+520 VVILKDDLSRLVRAI
-535 IISRETMSIA
+535 IISRETMTIA

-558 LMLVAAVGIIPT
+558 LMLIAAFGIIPT

-586 WSLKARHGKTTFE
+586 WSLKARHGKTHFE
-599 QPLPTTPKANN
+599 NQASTHAKVA

>member
-1 MHFRKLMIIFGIGIV
+1 MHFRKLMVIFGIGIL

-22 GFHQNLWAQ
+22 GFHLNLWAQ
-31 IIISVVG
+31 ILISIVG
-38 LALAVSMTIEMI
+38 LTLAVSMTIEMI

-72 AVSQYWASLIILLML
+72 AVGQYWASLIILLML

-112 PEQAHLLQK
+112 PEKAHIIQA
-121 DGTIKDV
+121 DGSIKDTTLEEV
-128 ELDDVA
+128 Q
-134 IGADLIV
+134 IGDQLIV

-147 PVDGIVTKGSG
+147 PVDGVVTKGSG

-171 VDKKVHDELMSG
+171 VEKQIKSELMSG
-183 SINGS
+183 SINGNS
-188 TAIEYRATKLATDS
+188 AIEYKATKLASDS
-202 QYQKIIRLVKESQN
+202 QYQKIIRLVRESQN

-224 ADRYAVPFTIV
+224 ADRYAVPFTII
-235 ALIISGVA
+235 ALIISGIA
-243 WFISGDPNRFAQVLV
+243 WIVSGDPNRFAQVLV

-294 KMALLKTIYFD
+294 KMALLKKIFFD

-313 ELALNQVQP
+313 ELSLSKVSP
-322 ANDFTAEQ
+322 APGFTKEQ
-330 LLKYAAS
+330 LLQYAAS
-337 AEQQSNHVLAISLL
+337 VEQQSNHVLAVSLL
-351 RNYHEQLLPLTHL
+351 HDYQGQLLPLKNL

-372 QAQIEGHVVK
+372 QAQIQGKIVK
-382 AGKMDFVNPGHK
+382 AGKMDFVNPGH
-394 ADNDD
+394 DVQSSD
-399 PTIFVAI
+399 PTIFVSI
-406 DNQYAGK
+406 DGQYAGK
-413 ITFIDQIR
+413 ITLVDQIR
-421 PEAQQTITDLRN
+421 PEAQQTISNLRKLN
-433 LDIKHLKMLTGDNEP
+433 IQHLEMLTGDNQT
-448 TAQRISQTAGLTEFQ
+448 TAQKISQHAGLTEYHS
-463 ANLLP
+463 NLLP
-468 EDKIKALKNTPE
+468 EDKIKALQATPKAQ
-480 NERPMGMV
+480 RPMGMV

-495 PSLAV
+495 PALAI

-520 VVILKDDLSRLVRGV
+520 VVILKDDLSRLVRAI
-535 IISRETMSIA
+535 IISRETMTIA

-558 LMLVAAVGIIPT
+558 LMLIAAFGIIPT

-586 WSLKARHGKTTFE
+586 WSLKARHGKTHFE
-599 QPLPTTPKANN
+599 NQASTHAKVA

>member
-1 MHFRKLMIIFGIGIV
+1 MHFRKLMVIFGIGIL

-22 GFHQNLWAQ
+22 GFHLNLWAQ
-31 IIISVVG
+31 ILISIVG
-38 LALAVSMTIEMI
+38 LTLAVSMTIEMI

-72 AVSQYWASLIILLML
+72 AVGQYWASLIILLML

-112 PEQAHLLQK
+112 PEKAHIIQA
-121 DGTIKDV
+121 DGSIKDTTLEEV
-128 ELDDVA
+128 Q
-134 IGADLIV
+134 IGDQLIV

-147 PVDGIVTKGSG
+147 PVDGVVTKGSG

-171 VDKKVHDELMSG
+171 VEKKVKSELMSG
-183 SINGS
+183 SINGNS
-188 TAIEYRATKLATDS
+188 AIEYQATKLASDS
-202 QYQKIIRLVKESQN
+202 QYQKIIRLVRESQN

-224 ADRYAVPFTIV
+224 ADRYAVPFTII
-235 ALIISGVA
+235 ALIISGIA
-243 WFISGDPNRFAQVLV
+243 WIVSGDPNRFAQVLV

-294 KMALLKTIYFD
+294 KMALLKKIFFD

-313 ELALNQVQP
+313 ELSLSKVSP
-322 ANDFTAEQ
+322 APGFTKEQ
-330 LLKYAAS
+330 LLQYAAS
-337 AEQQSNHVLAISLL
+337 VEQQSNHVLAVSLL
-351 RNYHEQLLPLTHL
+351 HDYQGKLLPLKNL

-372 QAQIEGHVVK
+372 QAQIQGKMVK
-382 AGKMDFVNPGHK
+382 AGKMDFVNPGH
-394 ADNDD
+394 DVQSSD
-399 PTIFVAI
+399 PTIFVSI
-406 DNQYAGK
+406 DGQYAGK
-413 ITFIDQIR
+413 ITLVDQIR
-421 PEAQQTITDLRN
+421 PEAQQTISNLRKLN
-433 LDIKHLKMLTGDNEP
+433 IQHLEMLTGDNQT
-448 TAQRISQTAGLTEFQ
+448 TAQKISQHAGLTEYHS
-463 ANLLP
+463 NLLP
-468 EDKIKALKNTPE
+468 EDKIKALQATPKAQ
-480 NERPMGMV
+480 RPMGMV

-495 PSLAV
+495 PALAI

-520 VVILKDDLSRLVRGV
+520 VVILKDDLSRLVRAI
-535 IISRETMSIA
+535 IISRETMTIA

-558 LMLVAAVGIIPT
+558 LMLIAAFGIIPT

-586 WSLKARHGKTTFE
+586 WSLKARHGKTHFE
-599 QPLPTTPKANN
+599 NQASTHAKVA

>member
-1 MHFRKLMIIFGIGIV
+1 MHFRKLMVIFGIGIL

-22 GFHQNLWAQ
+22 GFHLNLWAQ
-31 IIISVVG
+31 ILISIVG
-38 LALAVSMTIEMI
+38 LTLAVSMTIEMI

-72 AVSQYWASLIILLML
+72 AVGQYWASLIILLML

-112 PEQAHLLQK
+112 PEKAHIIQA
-121 DGTIKDV
+121 DGSIKDTTLEEV
-128 ELDDVA
+128 Q
-134 IGADLIV
+134 IGDQLIV

-147 PVDGIVTKGSG
+147 PVDGVVTKGSG

-171 VDKKVHDELMSG
+171 VEKQVKSELMSG
-183 SINGS
+183 SINGNS
-188 TAIEYRATKLATDS
+188 AIEYQATKLASDS
-202 QYQKIIRLVKESQN
+202 QYQKIIRLVRESQN

-224 ADRYAVPFTIV
+224 ADRYAVPFTII
-235 ALIISGVA
+235 ALIISGIA
-243 WFISGDPNRFAQVLV
+243 WIVSGDPNRFAQVLV

-294 KMALLKTIYFD
+294 KMALLKKIFFD

-313 ELALNQVQP
+313 ELSLSKVSP
-322 ANDFTAEQ
+322 APGFTKEQ
-330 LLKYAAS
+330 LLQYAAS
-337 AEQQSNHVLAISLL
+337 VEQQSNHVLAVSLL
-351 RNYHEQLLPLTHL
+351 HDYQGQLLPLKNL

-372 QAQIEGHVVK
+372 QAQIQGKIVK
-382 AGKMDFVNPGHK
+382 AGKMDFVNPGH
-394 ADNDD
+394 DVQSSD
-399 PTIFVAI
+399 PTIFVSI
-406 DNQYAGK
+406 DGQYAGK
-413 ITFIDQIR
+413 ITLVDQIR
-421 PEAQQTITDLRN
+421 PEAQQTISNLRKLN
-433 LDIKHLKMLTGDNEP
+433 IQHLEMLTGDNQT
-448 TAQRISQTAGLTEFQ
+448 TAQKISQHAGLTEYHS
-463 ANLLP
+463 NLLP
-468 EDKIKALKNTPE
+468 EDKIKALQATPKAQ
-480 NERPMGMV
+480 RPMGMV

-495 PSLAV
+495 PALAI

-520 VVILKDDLSRLVRGV
+520 VVILKDDLSRLVRAI
-535 IISRETMSIA
+535 IISRETMTIA

-558 LMLVAAVGIIPT
+558 LMLIAAFGIIPT

-586 WSLKARHGKTTFE
+586 WSLKARHGKTHFE
-599 QPLPTTPKANN
+599 NQASTHAKVA

>member
-1 MHFRKLMIIFGIGIV
+1 MHFRKLMVIFGIGIL

-22 GFHQNLWAQ
+22 GFHLNLWAQ
-31 IIISVVG
+31 ILISIVG
-38 LALAVSMTIEMI
+38 ITLAVSMTIEMI

-72 AVSQYWASLIILLML
+72 AVGQYWASLIILLML

-112 PEQAHLLQK
+112 PEKAHIIQA
-121 DGTIKDV
+121 DGSIKDTTLEEV
-128 ELDDVA
+128 Q
-134 IGADLIV
+134 IGDQLIV

-147 PVDGIVTKGSG
+147 PVDGVVTKGSG

-171 VDKKVHDELMSG
+171 VEKKVKSELMSG
-183 SINGS
+183 SINGNS
-188 TAIEYRATKLATDS
+188 AIEYQATKLASDS
-202 QYQKIIRLVKESQN
+202 QYQKIIRLVRESQN

-224 ADRYAVPFTIV
+224 ADRYAVPFTII
-235 ALIISGVA
+235 ALIISGIA
-243 WFISGDPNRFAQVLV
+243 WIVSGDPNRFAQVLV

-294 KMALLKTIYFD
+294 KMALLKKIFFD

-313 ELALNQVQP
+313 ELSLSKVSP
-322 ANDFTAEQ
+322 APGFTKEQ
-330 LLKYAAS
+330 LLQYAAS
-337 AEQQSNHVLAISLL
+337 VEQQSNHVLAVSLL
-351 RNYHEQLLPLTHL
+351 HDYQGQLLPLKNL

-372 QAQIEGHVVK
+372 QAQIQGKIVK
-382 AGKMDFVNPGHK
+382 AGKMDFVNPGH
-394 ADNDD
+394 DVQSSD
-399 PTIFVAI
+399 PTIFVSI
-406 DNQYAGK
+406 DGQYAGK
-413 ITFIDQIR
+413 ITLVDQIR
-421 PEAQQTITDLRN
+421 PEAQQTISNLRKLN
-433 LDIKHLKMLTGDNEP
+433 IQHLEMLTGDNQT
-448 TAQRISQTAGLTEFQ
+448 TAQKISQHAGLTEYHS
-463 ANLLP
+463 NLLP
-468 EDKIKALKNTPE
+468 EDKIKALKATPKAQ
-480 NERPMGMV
+480 RPMGMV

-495 PSLAV
+495 PALAI

-520 VVILKDDLSRLVRGV
+520 VVILKDDLSRLVRAI
-535 IISRETMSIA
+535 IISRETMTIA

-558 LMLVAAVGIIPT
+558 LMLIAAFGIIPT

-586 WSLKARHGKTTFE
+586 WSLKARHGKTHFE
-599 QPLPTTPKANN
+599 NQASTHAKVA

>member
-1 MHFRKLMIIFGIGIV
+1 MHFRKLMVIFGIGIL

-22 GFHQNLWAQ
+22 GFHLNLWAQ
-31 IIISVVG
+31 ILISIVG
-38 LALAVSMTIEMI
+38 LTLAVSMTIEMI

-72 AVSQYWASLIILLML
+72 AVGQYWASLIILLML
-87 VGGDTLEDYAA
+87 VGGDTLEDYTA

-112 PEQAHLLQK
+112 PEKAHIIQA
-121 DGTIKDV
+121 DGSIKDTTLEEV
-128 ELDDVA
+128 Q
-134 IGADLIV
+134 IGDQLIV

-147 PVDGIVTKGSG
+147 PVDGVVTKGSG

-171 VDKKVHDELMSG
+171 VEKQVKSELMSG
-183 SINGS
+183 SINGNS
-188 TAIEYRATKLATDS
+188 AIEYQATKLASDS
-202 QYQKIIRLVKESQN
+202 QYQKIIRLVRESQN

-224 ADRYAVPFTIV
+224 ADRYAVPFTII
-235 ALIISGVA
+235 ALIISGIA
-243 WFISGDPNRFAQVLV
+243 WIVSGDPNRFAQVLV

-294 KMALLKTIYFD
+294 KMALLKKIFFD

-313 ELALNQVQP
+313 ELSLSKVSP
-322 ANDFTAEQ
+322 APGFTKEQ
-330 LLKYAAS
+330 LLQYAAS
-337 AEQQSNHVLAISLL
+337 VEQQSNHVLAVSLL
-351 RNYHEQLLPLTHL
+351 HDYQGQLLPLKNL

-372 QAQIEGHVVK
+372 QAQIQGKMVK
-382 AGKMDFVNPGHK
+382 AGKMDFVNPGH
-394 ADNDD
+394 NVQSSD
-399 PTIFVAI
+399 PTIFVSI
-406 DNQYAGK
+406 DGQYAGK
-413 ITFIDQIR
+413 ITLVDQIR
-421 PEAQQTITDLRN
+421 PEAQQTISNLRKLN
-433 LDIKHLKMLTGDNEP
+433 IQHLEMLTGDNQT
-448 TAQRISQTAGLTEFQ
+448 TAQKISQHAGLTEYHS
-463 ANLLP
+463 NLLP
-468 EDKIKALKNTPE
+468 EDKIKALQATPKAQ
-480 NERPMGMV
+480 RPMGMV

-495 PSLAV
+495 PALAI

-520 VVILKDDLSRLVRGV
+520 VVILKDDLSRLVRAI
-535 IISRETMSIA
+535 IISRETMTIA

-558 LMLVAAVGIIPT
+558 LMLIAAFGIIPT

-586 WSLKARHGKTTFE
+586 WSLKARHGKTHFE
-599 QPLPTTPKANN
+599 NQASTHAKVA

>member
-1 MHFRKLMIIFGIGIV
+1 MHFRKLMVIFGIGIL

-22 GFHQNLWAQ
+22 GFHLNLWAQ
-31 IIISVVG
+31 ILISIVG
-38 LALAVSMTIEMI
+38 LTLAVSMTIEMI

-72 AVSQYWASLIILLML
+72 AVGQYWASLIILLML

-112 PEQAHLLQK
+112 PEKAHIIQA
-121 DGTIKDV
+121 DGSIKDTTLEEV
-128 ELDDVA
+128 Q
-134 IGADLIV
+134 IGDQLIV

-147 PVDGIVTKGSG
+147 PVDGVVTKGSG

-171 VDKKVHDELMSG
+171 VEKKVKSELMSG
-183 SINGS
+183 SINGNS
-188 TAIEYRATKLATDS
+188 AIEYQATKLASDS
-202 QYQKIIRLVKESQN
+202 QYQKIIRLVRESQN

-224 ADRYAVPFTIV
+224 ADRYAVPFTII
-235 ALIISGVA
+235 ALIISGIA
-243 WFISGDPNRFAQVLV
+243 WIVSGDPNRFAQVLV

-294 KMALLKTIYFD
+294 KMALLKKIFFD

-313 ELALNQVQP
+313 ELSLSKVSP
-322 ANDFTAEQ
+322 APGFTKEQ
-330 LLKYAAS
+330 LLQYAAS
-337 AEQQSNHVLAISLL
+337 VEQQSNHVLAVSLL
-351 RNYHEQLLPLTHL
+351 HDYQGQLLPLKNL

-372 QAQIEGHVVK
+372 QAQIQGKIVK
-382 AGKMDFVNPGHK
+382 AGKMDFVNPGH
-394 ADNDD
+394 DVQSND
-399 PTIFVAI
+399 PTIFVSI
-406 DNQYAGK
+406 DGQYAGK
-413 ITFIDQIR
+413 ITLVDQIR
-421 PEAQQTITDLRN
+421 PEAQQTISNLRKLN
-433 LDIKHLKMLTGDNEP
+433 IQHLEMLTGDNQT
-448 TAQRISQTAGLTEFQ
+448 TAQKISQHAGLTEYHS
-463 ANLLP
+463 NLLP
-468 EDKIKALKNTPE
+468 EDKIKALKATPKAQ
-480 NERPMGMV
+480 RPMGMV

-495 PSLAV
+495 PALAI

-520 VVILKDDLSRLVRGV
+520 VVILKDDLSRLVRAI
-535 IISRETMSIA
+535 IISRETMTIA

-558 LMLVAAVGIIPT
+558 LMLIAAFGIIPT

-586 WSLKARHGKTTFE
+586 WSLKARHGKTHFE
-599 QPLPTTPKANN
+599 NQASTHAKVA

>member
-1 MHFRKLMIIFGIGIV
+1 MHFRKLMVIFGIGIL

-22 GFHQNLWAQ
+22 GFHLNLWAQ
-31 IIISVVG
+31 ILISIVG
-38 LALAVSMTIEMI
+38 LTLAVSMTIEMI

-72 AVSQYWASLIILLML
+72 AVGQYWASLIILLML

-112 PEQAHLLQK
+112 PEKAHIIQA
-121 DGTIKDV
+121 DGSIKDTTLEEV
-128 ELDDVA
+128 Q
-134 IGADLIV
+134 IGDQLIV

-147 PVDGIVTKGSG
+147 PVDGVVTKGSG

-171 VDKKVHDELMSG
+171 VEKKVKSELMSG
-183 SINGS
+183 SINGNS
-188 TAIEYRATKLATDS
+188 AIEYQATKLASDS
-202 QYQKIIRLVKESQN
+202 QYQKIIRLVRESQN

-224 ADRYAVPFTIV
+224 ADRYAVPFTII
-235 ALIISGVA
+235 ALIISGIA
-243 WFISGDPNRFAQVLV
+243 WIVSGDPNRFAQVLV

-294 KMALLKTIYFD
+294 KMALLKKIFFD

-313 ELALNQVQP
+313 ELSLSKVSP
-322 ANDFTAEQ
+322 APGFTKEQ
-330 LLKYAAS
+330 LLQYAAS
-337 AEQQSNHVLAISLL
+337 VEQQSNHVLAVSLL
-351 RNYHEQLLPLTHL
+351 HDYQGQLLPLKNL

-372 QAQIEGHVVK
+372 QAQIQGKMVK
-382 AGKMDFVNPGHK
+382 AGKMDFVNPGH
-394 ADNDD
+394 DVQSSD
-399 PTIFVAI
+399 PTIFVSI
-406 DNQYAGK
+406 DGQYAGK
-413 ITFIDQIR
+413 ITLVDQIR
-421 PEAQQTITDLRN
+421 PEAQQTISNLRKLN
-433 LDIKHLKMLTGDNEP
+433 IQHLEMLTGDNQT
-448 TAQRISQTAGLTEFQ
+448 TAQKISQHAGLTEYHS
-463 ANLLP
+463 NLLP
-468 EDKIKALKNTPE
+468 EDKIKALQATPKAQ
-480 NERPMGMV
+480 RPMGMV

-495 PSLAV
+495 PALAI

-520 VVILKDDLSRLVRGV
+520 VVILKDDLSRLVRAI
-535 IISRETMSIA
+535 IISRETMTIA

-558 LMLVAAVGIIPT
+558 LMLIAAFGIIPT

-586 WSLKARHGKTTFE
+586 WSLKARHGKTHFE
-599 QPLPTTPKANN
+599 NQASTHAKVA

>member
-1 MHFRKLMIIFGIGIV
+1 MHFRKLMVIFGIGIL

-22 GFHQNLWAQ
+22 GFHLNLWAQ
-31 IIISVVG
+31 ILISIVG
-38 LALAVSMTIEMI
+38 LTLAVSMTIEMI

-72 AVSQYWASLIILLML
+72 AVGQYWASLIILLML

-112 PEQAHLLQK
+112 PEKAHIIQA
-121 DGTIKDV
+121 DGSIKDTTLEEV
-128 ELDDVA
+128 Q
-134 IGADLIV
+134 IGDQLIV

-147 PVDGIVTKGSG
+147 PVDGVVTKGSG

-171 VDKKVHDELMSG
+171 VEKQVKSELMSG
-183 SINGS
+183 SINGNS
-188 TAIEYRATKLATDS
+188 AIEYQATKLASDS
-202 QYQKIIRLVKESQN
+202 QYQKIIRLVRESQN

-224 ADRYAVPFTIV
+224 ADRYAVPFTII
-235 ALIISGVA
+235 ALIISGIA
-243 WFISGDPNRFAQVLV
+243 WIVSGDPNRFAQVLV

-294 KMALLKTIYFD
+294 KMALLKKIFFD

-313 ELALNQVQP
+313 ELSLNKVSP
-322 ANDFTAEQ
+322 APGFTKEQ
-330 LLKYAAS
+330 LLQYAAS
-337 AEQQSNHVLAISLL
+337 VEQQSNHVLAVSLL
-351 RNYHEQLLPLTHL
+351 HDYQGQLLPLKNL

-372 QAQIEGHVVK
+372 QAQIQGKMVK
-382 AGKMDFVNPGHK
+382 AGKMDFVNPGH
-394 ADNDD
+394 NVQSSD
-399 PTIFVAI
+399 PTIFVSI
-406 DNQYAGK
+406 DGQYAGK
-413 ITFIDQIR
+413 ITLVDQIR
-421 PEAQQTITDLRN
+421 PEAQETISNLRKLN
-433 LDIKHLKMLTGDNEP
+433 IQHLEMLTGDNQA
-448 TAQRISQTAGLTEFQ
+448 TAQKISQHAGLTEYH

-468 EDKIKALKNTPE
+468 EDKIKALKATPKAQ
-480 NERPMGMV
+480 RPMGMV

-495 PSLAV
+495 PALAI

-520 VVILKDDLSRLVRGV
+520 VVILKDDLSRLVRAI

-558 LMLVAAVGIIPT
+558 LMLIAAFGIIPT

-586 WSLKARHGKTTFE
+586 WSLKARHGKTHFE
-599 QPLPTTPKANN
+599 NQASTHAKVA

>member
-1 MHFRKLMIIFGIGIV
+1 MHFRKLMVIFGIGIL

-22 GFHQNLWAQ
+22 GFHLNLWAQ
-31 IIISVVG
+31 ILISIVG
-38 LALAVSMTIEMI
+38 LTLAVSMTIEMI

-72 AVSQYWASLIILLML
+72 AVGQYWASLIILLML

-112 PEQAHLLQK
+112 PEKAHIIQA
-121 DGTIKDV
+121 DGSIKDTTLEEV
-128 ELDDVA
+128 Q
-134 IGADLIV
+134 IGDQLIV

-171 VDKKVHDELMSG
+171 VEKKVKSELMSG
-183 SINGS
+183 SINGNS
-188 TAIEYRATKLATDS
+188 AIEYQATKLASDS
-202 QYQKIIRLVKESQN
+202 QYQKIIRLVRESQN

-224 ADRYAVPFTIV
+224 ADRYAVPFTII
-235 ALIISGVA
+235 ALIISGIA
-243 WFISGDPNRFAQVLV
+243 WIVSGDPNRFAQVLV

-294 KMALLKTIYFD
+294 KMALLKKIFFD

-313 ELALNQVQP
+313 ELSLSKVSP
-322 ANDFTAEQ
+322 APGFTKEQ
-330 LLKYAAS
+330 LLQYAAS
-337 AEQQSNHVLAISLL
+337 VEQQSNHVLAVSLL
-351 RNYHEQLLPLTHL
+351 HDYQGQLLPLKNL

-372 QAQIEGHVVK
+372 QAQIQGKIVK
-382 AGKMDFVNPGHK
+382 AGKMDFVNPGH
-394 ADNDD
+394 DVQSSD
-399 PTIFVAI
+399 PTIFVSI
-406 DNQYAGK
+406 DGQYAGK
-413 ITFIDQIR
+413 ITLVDQIR
-421 PEAQQTITDLRN
+421 PEAQQTISKLRKLN
-433 LDIKHLKMLTGDNEP
+433 IQHLEMLTGDNQT
-448 TAQRISQTAGLTEFQ
+448 TAKKISQHAGLTEYHS
-463 ANLLP
+463 NLLP
-468 EDKIKALKNTPE
+468 EDKIKALQATPKAQ
-480 NERPMGMV
+480 RPMGMV

-495 PSLAV
+495 PALAI

-520 VVILKDDLSRLVRGV
+520 VVILKDDLSRLVRAI
-535 IISRETMSIA
+535 IISRETMTIA

-558 LMLVAAVGIIPT
+558 LMLIAAFGIIPT

-586 WSLKARHGKTTFE
+586 WSLKARHGKTHFE
-599 QPLPTTPKANN
+599 NQASTHAKVA

>member
-1 MHFRKLMIIFGIGIV
+1 MHFRKLMVIFGIGIL

-22 GFHQNLWAQ
+22 GFHLNLWAQ
-31 IIISVVG
+31 ILISIVG
-38 LALAVSMTIEMI
+38 LTLAVSMTIEMI

-72 AVSQYWASLIILLML
+72 AVGQYWASLIILLML

-112 PEQAHLLQK
+112 PEKAHIIQA
-121 DGTIKDV
+121 DGSIKDTTLEEV
-128 ELDDVA
+128 Q
-134 IGADLIV
+134 IGDQLIV

-147 PVDGIVTKGSG
+147 PVDGVVTKGSG

-171 VDKKVHDELMSG
+171 VEKQVKSELMSG
-183 SINGS
+183 SINGNS
-188 TAIEYRATKLATDS
+188 AIEYQATKLASDS
-202 QYQKIIRLVKESQN
+202 QYQKIIRLVRESQN

-224 ADRYAVPFTIV
+224 ADRYAVPFTII
-235 ALIISGVA
+235 ALIISGIA
-243 WFISGDPNRFAQVLV
+243 WIVSGDPNRFAQVLV

-294 KMALLKTIYFD
+294 KMALLKKIFFD

-313 ELALNQVQP
+313 ELSLNKVLP
-322 ANDFTAEQ
+322 APGFTKEQ
-330 LLKYAAS
+330 LLQYAAS
-337 AEQQSNHVLAISLL
+337 VEQQSNHVLAVSLL
-351 RNYHEQLLPLTHL
+351 HDYQGQLLPLKNL

-372 QAQIEGHVVK
+372 QAQIQGKMVK
-382 AGKMDFVNPGHK
+382 AGKMDFVNPGH
-394 ADNDD
+394 NVQSSD
-399 PTIFVAI
+399 PTIFVSI
-406 DNQYAGK
+406 DGQYAGK
-413 ITFIDQIR
+413 ITLVDQIR
-421 PEAQQTITDLRN
+421 PEAQETISHLRN
-433 LDIKHLKMLTGDNEP
+433 LNIKHLEMLTGDNQI
-448 TAQRISQTAGLTEFQ
+448 TAQKISQHAGLTEYH

-468 EDKIKALKNTPE
+468 EDKIKALKATPKAQ
-480 NERPMGMV
+480 RPMGMV

-495 PSLAV
+495 PALAI

-520 VVILKDDLSRLVRGV
+520 VVILKDDLSRLVRAI

-558 LMLVAAVGIIPT
+558 LMLIAAFGIIPT

-586 WSLKARHGKTTFE
+586 WSLKARHGKTHFE
-599 QPLPTTPKANN
+599 NQASTHAKVA

>member
-1 MHFRKLMIIFGIGIV
+1 MHFRKLMVIFGIGIL

-22 GFHQNLWAQ
+22 GFHLNLWAQ
-31 IIISVVG
+31 ILISIVG
-38 LALAVSMTIEMI
+38 LTLAVSMTIEMI

-72 AVSQYWASLIILLML
+72 AVGQYWASLIILLML

-112 PEQAHLLQK
+112 PEKAHIIQA
-121 DGTIKDV
+121 DGSIKDTTLEEV
-128 ELDDVA
+128 Q
-134 IGADLIV
+134 IGDQLIV

-147 PVDGIVTKGSG
+147 PVDGVVTKGSG

-171 VDKKVHDELMSG
+171 VEKKVKSELMSG
-183 SINGS
+183 SINGNS
-188 TAIEYRATKLATDS
+188 AIEYQATKLASDS
-202 QYQKIIRLVKESQN
+202 QYQKIIRLVRESQN

-224 ADRYAVPFTIV
+224 ADRYAVPFTII
-235 ALIISGVA
+235 ALIISVIA
-243 WFISGDPNRFAQVLV
+243 WIVSGDPNRFAQVLV

-294 KMALLKTIYFD
+294 KMSLLKKIFFD

-313 ELALNQVQP
+313 ELSLSKVSP
-322 ANDFTAEQ
+322 APGFTKEQ
-330 LLKYAAS
+330 LLQYAAS
-337 AEQQSNHVLAISLL
+337 VEQQSNHVLAVSLL
-351 RNYHEQLLPLTHL
+351 HDYQGQLLPLKNL

-372 QAQIEGHVVK
+372 QAQIQGKIVK
-382 AGKMDFVNPGHK
+382 AGKMDFVNPGH
-394 ADNDD
+394 DIQSSD
-399 PTIFVAI
+399 PTIFVSI
-406 DNQYAGK
+406 DGQYAGK
-413 ITFIDQIR
+413 ITLVDQIR
-421 PEAQQTITDLRN
+421 PEAQQTISNLRKLN
-433 LDIKHLKMLTGDNEP
+433 IQHLEMLTGDNQK
-448 TAQRISQTAGLTEFQ
+448 TAQKISQHAGLTEYHSK
-463 ANLLP
+463 LLP
-468 EDKIKALKNTPE
+468 EDKIKALQATPKAQ
-480 NERPMGMV
+480 RPMGMV

-495 PSLAV
+495 PALAI

-520 VVILKDDLSRLVRGV
+520 VVILKDDLSRLVRAI
-535 IISRETMSIA
+535 IISRETMTIA

-558 LMLVAAVGIIPT
+558 LMLIAAFGIIPT

-586 WSLKARHGKTTFE
+586 WSLKARHGKTHFE
-599 QPLPTTPKANN
+599 NQASTHAKVA

>member
-1 MHFRKLMIIFGIGIV
+1 MHFRKLMVIFGIGIL

-22 GFHQNLWAQ
+22 GFHLNLWAQ
-31 IIISVVG
+31 ILISIVG
-38 LALAVSMTIEMI
+38 LTLAVSMTIEMI

-72 AVSQYWASLIILLML
+72 AVGQYWASLIILLML

-112 PEQAHLLQK
+112 PEKAHIIQA
-121 DGTIKDV
+121 DGSIKDTTLEEV
-128 ELDDVA
+128 Q
-134 IGADLIV
+134 IGDQLIV

-147 PVDGIVTKGSG
+147 PVDGVVTKGSG

-171 VDKKVHDELMSG
+171 VEKQVKSELMSG
-183 SINGS
+183 SINGNS
-188 TAIEYRATKLATDS
+188 AIEYQATKLASDS
-202 QYQKIIRLVKESQN
+202 QYQKIIRLVRESQN

-224 ADRYAVPFTIV
+224 ADRYAVPFTII
-235 ALIISGVA
+235 ALIISGIA
-243 WFISGDPNRFAQVLV
+243 WIVSGDPNRFAQVLV

-294 KMALLKTIYFD
+294 KMALLKKIFFD

-313 ELALNQVQP
+313 ELSLNKVSP
-322 ANDFTAEQ
+322 APGFTKEQ
-330 LLKYAAS
+330 LLQYAAS
-337 AEQQSNHVLAISLL
+337 VEQQSNHVLAVSLL
-351 RNYHEQLLPLTHL
+351 HDYQGQLLPLKNL

-372 QAQIEGHVVK
+372 QAQIQGKMVK
-382 AGKMDFVNPGHK
+382 AGKMDFVNPGH
-394 ADNDD
+394 NVQSSD
-399 PTIFVAI
+399 PTIFVSI
-406 DNQYAGK
+406 DGQYAGK
-413 ITFIDQIR
+413 ITLVDQIR
-421 PEAQQTITDLRN
+421 PEAQQTISNLRKLN
-433 LDIKHLKMLTGDNEP
+433 IQHLEMLTGDNQI
-448 TAQRISQTAGLTEFQ
+448 TAQKISQHAGLTEYHS
-463 ANLLP
+463 NLLP
-468 EDKIKALKNTPE
+468 EDKIKALKATPKAQ
-480 NERPMGMV
+480 RPMGMV

-495 PSLAV
+495 PALAI

-520 VVILKDDLSRLVRGV
+520 VVILKDDLSRLVRAI

-558 LMLVAAVGIIPT
+558 LMLIAAFGIIPT

-586 WSLKARHGKTTFE
+586 WSLKARHGKTHFE
-599 QPLPTTPKANN
+599 NQASTHAKVA

>member
-1 MHFRKLMIIFGIGIV
+1 MHFRKLMVIFGIGIL

-22 GFHQNLWAQ
+22 GFHLNLWAQ
-31 IIISVVG
+31 ILISIVG
-38 LALAVSMTIEMI
+38 LTLAVSMTIEMI

-72 AVSQYWASLIILLML
+72 AVGQYWASLIILLML

-112 PEQAHLLQK
+112 PEKAHIIQA
-121 DGTIKDV
+121 DGSIKDTTLEEV
-128 ELDDVA
+128 Q
-134 IGADLIV
+134 IGDQLIV

-147 PVDGIVTKGSG
+147 PVDGVVTKGSG

-171 VDKKVHDELMSG
+171 VEKKVKSELMSG
-183 SINGS
+183 SINGNS
-188 TAIEYRATKLATDS
+188 AIEYQATKLASDS
-202 QYQKIIRLVKESQN
+202 QYQKIIRLVRESQN

-224 ADRYAVPFTIV
+224 ADRYAVPFTII
-235 ALIISGVA
+235 ALIISGIA
-243 WFISGDPNRFAQVLV
+243 WIVSGDPNRFAQVLV

-294 KMALLKTIYFD
+294 KMALLKKIFFD

-313 ELALNQVQP
+313 ELSLSKVSP
-322 ANDFTAEQ
+322 APGFTKEQ
-330 LLKYAAS
+330 LLQYAAS
-337 AEQQSNHVLAISLL
+337 VEQQSNHVLAVSLL
-351 RNYHEQLLPLTHL
+351 HDYQGQLLPLKNL

-372 QAQIEGHVVK
+372 QAQIQGKIVK
-382 AGKMDFVNPGHK
+382 AGKMDFVNPGH
-394 ADNDD
+394 DVQSSD
-399 PTIFVAI
+399 PTIFVSI
-406 DNQYAGK
+406 DGQYAGK
-413 ITFIDQIR
+413 ITLVDQIR
-421 PEAQQTITDLRN
+421 PEAQQTISNLRKLN
-433 LDIKHLKMLTGDNEP
+433 IQHLEMLTGDNQT
-448 TAQRISQTAGLTEFQ
+448 TAQKISQHAGLTEYHS
-463 ANLLP
+463 NLLP
-468 EDKIKALKNTPE
+468 EDKIKALKATPKAQ
-480 NERPMGMV
+480 RPMGMV

-495 PSLAV
+495 PALAI

-520 VVILKDDLSRLVRGV
+520 VVILKDDLSRLVRAI
-535 IISRETMSIA
+535 IISRETMTIA

-558 LMLVAAVGIIPT
+558 LMLIAAFGIIPT

-586 WSLKARHGKTTFE
+586 WSLKARHGKTHFE
-599 QPLPTTPKANN
+599 NQASTHAKVA

>member
-1 MHFRKLMIIFGIGIV
+1 MHFRKLMVIFGIGIL

-22 GFHQNLWAQ
+22 GFHLNLWAQ
-31 IIISVVG
+31 ILISIVG
-38 LALAVSMTIEMI
+38 LTLAVSMTIEMI

-72 AVSQYWASLIILLML
+72 AVGQYWASLIILLML

-112 PEQAHLLQK
+112 PEKAHIIQA
-121 DGTIKDV
+121 DGSIKDTTLEEV
-128 ELDDVA
+128 Q
-134 IGADLIV
+134 IGDQLIV

-147 PVDGIVTKGSG
+147 PVDGVVTKGSG

-171 VDKKVHDELMSG
+171 VEKKVKSELMSG
-183 SINGS
+183 SINGNS
-188 TAIEYRATKLATDS
+188 AIKYQATKLASDS
-202 QYQKIIRLVKESQN
+202 QYQKIIRLVRESQN

-224 ADRYAVPFTIV
+224 ADRYAVPFTII
-235 ALIISGVA
+235 ALIISGIA
-243 WFISGDPNRFAQVLV
+243 WIVSGDPNRFTQVLV

-294 KMALLKTIYFD
+294 KMSLLKKIFFD

-313 ELALNQVQP
+313 ELSLSKVSP
-322 ANDFTAEQ
+322 APRFTKEQ
-330 LLKYAAS
+330 LLQYAAS
-337 AEQQSNHVLAISLL
+337 VEQQSNHVLAVSLL
-351 RNYHEQLLPLTHL
+351 HDYQGQLLPLKNL

-372 QAQIEGHVVK
+372 QAQIQGKIVK
-382 AGKMDFVNPGHK
+382 AGKMDFVNPGH
-394 ADNDD
+394 DVQSSD
-399 PTIFVAI
+399 PTIFVSI
-406 DNQYAGK
+406 DGQYAGK
-413 ITFIDQIR
+413 ITLVDQIR
-421 PEAQQTITDLRN
+421 PEAQQTISN
-433 LDIKHLKMLTGDNEP
+433 LSKLNIQHLEMLTGDNQT
-448 TAQRISQTAGLTEFQ
+448 TAQKISQYAGLTEYHS
-463 ANLLP
+463 NLLP
-468 EDKIKALKNTPE
+468 EDKIKALQATPKAQ
-480 NERPMGMV
+480 RPMGMV

-495 PSLAV
+495 PALAI

-520 VVILKDDLSRLVRGV
+520 VVILKDDLSRLVRAI
-535 IISRETMSIA
+535 IISRETMTIA

-558 LMLVAAVGIIPT
+558 LMLIAAFGIIPT

-586 WSLKARHGKTTFE
+586 WSLKARHGKTHFE
-599 QPLPTTPKANN
+599 NQASTHAKVA

>member
-1 MHFRKLMIIFGIGIV
+1 MHFRKLMVIFGIGIL

-22 GFHQNLWAQ
+22 GFHLNLWAQ
-31 IIISVVG
+31 ILISIVG
-38 LALAVSMTIEMI
+38 ITLAVSMTIEMI

-72 AVSQYWASLIILLML
+72 AVGQYWASLIILLML

-112 PEQAHLLQK
+112 PEKAHIIQA
-121 DGTIKDV
+121 DGSIKDTTLEEV
-128 ELDDVA
+128 Q
-134 IGADLIV
+134 IGDQLIV

-147 PVDGIVTKGSG
+147 PVDGVVTKGSG

-171 VDKKVHDELMSG
+171 VEKQIKSELMSG
-183 SINGS
+183 SINGNS
-188 TAIEYRATKLATDS
+188 AIEYKATKLASDS
-202 QYQKIIRLVKESQN
+202 QYQKIIRLVRESQN

-224 ADRYAVPFTIV
+224 ADRYAVPFTII
-235 ALIISGVA
+235 ALIISGIA
-243 WFISGDPNRFAQVLV
+243 WIVSGDPNRFAQVLV

-294 KMALLKTIYFD
+294 KMALLKKIFFD

-313 ELALNQVQP
+313 ELSLSKVSP
-322 ANDFTAEQ
+322 APGFTKEQ
-330 LLKYAAS
+330 LLQYAAS
-337 AEQQSNHVLAISLL
+337 VEQQSNHVLAVSLL
-351 RNYHEQLLPLTHL
+351 HDYQGQLLPLKNL

-372 QAQIEGHVVK
+372 QAQIQGKIVK
-382 AGKMDFVNPGHK
+382 AGKMDFVNPGH
-394 ADNDD
+394 DVQSSD
-399 PTIFVAI
+399 PTIFVSI
-406 DNQYAGK
+406 DGQYAGK
-413 ITFIDQIR
+413 ITLVDQIR
-421 PEAQQTITDLRN
+421 PEAQQTISNLRKLN
-433 LDIKHLKMLTGDNEP
+433 IQHLEMLTGDNQT
-448 TAQRISQTAGLTEFQ
+448 TAQKISQHAGLTEYH

-468 EDKIKALKNTPE
+468 EDKIKALKATPKAQ
-480 NERPMGMV
+480 RPMGMV

-495 PSLAV
+495 PALAI

-520 VVILKDDLSRLVRGV
+520 VVILKDDLSRLVRAI

-558 LMLVAAVGIIPT
+558 LMLIAAFGIIPT

-586 WSLKARHGKTTFE
+586 WSLKARHGKTHFE
-599 QPLPTTPKANN
+599 NQASTHAKVA

>member
-1 MHFRKLMIIFGIGIV
+1 MHFRKLMVIFGIGIL

-22 GFHQNLWAQ
+22 GFHLNLWAQ
-31 IIISVVG
+31 ILISIVG
-38 LALAVSMTIEMI
+38 ITLAVSMTIEMI

-72 AVSQYWASLIILLML
+72 AVGQYWASLIILLML

-112 PEQAHLLQK
+112 PEKAHIIQA
-121 DGTIKDV
+121 DGSIKDTTLEEV
-128 ELDDVA
+128 Q
-134 IGADLIV
+134 IGDQLIV

-147 PVDGIVTKGSG
+147 PVDGVVTKGSG

-171 VDKKVHDELMSG
+171 VEKQVKSELMSG
-183 SINGS
+183 SINGNS
-188 TAIEYRATKLATDS
+188 AIEYKATKLASDS
-202 QYQKIIRLVKESQN
+202 QYQKIIRLVRESQN

-224 ADRYAVPFTIV
+224 ADRYAVPFTII
-235 ALIISGVA
+235 ALIISGIA
-243 WFISGDPNRFAQVLV
+243 WIVSGDPNRFAQVLV

-294 KMALLKTIYFD
+294 KMALLKKIFFD

-313 ELALNQVQP
+313 ELSLSKVSP
-322 ANDFTAEQ
+322 APGFTKEQ
-330 LLKYAAS
+330 LLQYAAS
-337 AEQQSNHVLAISLL
+337 VEQQSNHVLAVSLL
-351 RNYHEQLLPLTHL
+351 HDYQGQLLPLKNL

-372 QAQIEGHVVK
+372 QAQIQGKIVK
-382 AGKMDFVNPGHK
+382 AGKMDFVNPGH
-394 ADNDD
+394 DVQSSD
-399 PTIFVAI
+399 PTIFVSI
-406 DNQYAGK
+406 DGQYAGK
-413 ITFIDQIR
+413 ITLVDQIR
-421 PEAQQTITDLRN
+421 PEAQQTISNLRKLN
-433 LDIKHLKMLTGDNEP
+433 IQHLEMLTGDNQT
-448 TAQRISQTAGLTEFQ
+448 TAQKISQHAGLTEYH

-468 EDKIKALKNTPE
+468 EDKIKALKATPKAQ
-480 NERPMGMV
+480 RPMGMV

-495 PSLAV
+495 PALAI

-520 VVILKDDLSRLVRGV
+520 VVILKDDLSRLVRAI

-558 LMLVAAVGIIPT
+558 LMLIAAFGIIPT

-586 WSLKARHGKTTFE
+586 WSLKARHGKTHFE
-599 QPLPTTPKANN
+599 NQASTHAKVA

>member
-1 MHFRKLMIIFGIGIV
+1 MHFRKLMVIFGIGIL

-22 GFHQNLWAQ
+22 GFHLNLWAQ
-31 IIISVVG
+31 ILISIVG
-38 LALAVSMTIEMI
+38 LTLAVSMTIEMI

-72 AVSQYWASLIILLML
+72 AVGQYWASLIILLML

-112 PEQAHLLQK
+112 PEKAHIIQA
-121 DGTIKDV
+121 DGSIKDTTLEEV
-128 ELDDVA
+128 Q
-134 IGADLIV
+134 IGDQLIV

-147 PVDGIVTKGSG
+147 PVDGVVTKGSG

-171 VDKKVHDELMSG
+171 VEKKVKSELMSG
-183 SINGS
+183 SINGNS
-188 TAIEYRATKLATDS
+188 AIEYQATKLASDS
-202 QYQKIIRLVKESQN
+202 QYQKIIRLVRESQN

-224 ADRYAVPFTIV
+224 ADRYAVPFTII
-235 ALIISGVA
+235 ALIISGIA
-243 WFISGDPNRFAQVLV
+243 WIVSGDPNRFTQVLV

-294 KMALLKTIYFD
+294 KMSLLKKIFFD

-313 ELALNQVQP
+313 ELSLSKVSP
-322 ANDFTAEQ
+322 APGFTKEQ
-330 LLKYAAS
+330 LLQYAAS
-337 AEQQSNHVLAISLL
+337 VEQQSNHVLAVSLL
-351 RNYHEQLLPLTHL
+351 HDYQGQLLPLKNL

-372 QAQIEGHVVK
+372 QAQIQGKIVK
-382 AGKMDFVNPGHK
+382 AGKMDFVNPGH
-394 ADNDD
+394 DVQSSD
-399 PTIFVAI
+399 PTIFVSI
-406 DNQYAGK
+406 DGQYAGK
-413 ITFIDQIR
+413 ITLVDQIR
-421 PEAQQTITDLRN
+421 PEAQQTISN
-433 LDIKHLKMLTGDNEP
+433 LSKLNIQHLEMLTGDNQT
-448 TAQRISQTAGLTEFQ
+448 TAQKISQYAGLTEYHS
-463 ANLLP
+463 NLLP
-468 EDKIKALKNTPE
+468 EDKIKALQATPKAQ
-480 NERPMGMV
+480 RPMGMV

-495 PSLAV
+495 PALAI

-520 VVILKDDLSRLVRGV
+520 VVILKDDLSRLVRAI
-535 IISRETMSIA
+535 IISRETMTIA

-558 LMLVAAVGIIPT
+558 LMLIAAFGIIPT

-586 WSLKARHGKTTFE
+586 WSLKARHGKTHFE
-599 QPLPTTPKANN
+599 NQASTHAKVA

>member
-1 MHFRKLMIIFGIGIV
+1 MHFSKLMIIFGIGIV

-22 GFHQNLWAQ
+22 GFHLNLWAQ
-31 IIISVVG
+31 ILISVVG
-38 LALAVSMTIEMI
+38 LFLAASMTVEMI

-72 AVSQYWASLIILLML
+72 AVGQYWASLIILLML

-98 NKAGSELKALLEHA
+98 IKAGSELKALLEHA
-112 PEQAHLLQK
+112 PQQAHIVQK
-121 DGTIKDV
+121 DGTIQDV
-128 ELDDVA
+128 ELEDVPV
-134 IGADLIV
+134 GAQLVV

-158 TFDESSLTGESKP
+158 SFDESSLTGESKP
-171 VDKKVHDELMSG
+171 VEKSVHSELMSG
-183 SINGS
+183 SINGTS
-188 TAIEYRATKLATDS
+188 AVEYRATKLAADS

-235 ALIISGVA
+235 ALIISGIA

-305 KTGTITTG
+305 KTGTITSG
-313 ELALNQVQP
+313 ELALNQVSP
-322 ANDFTAEQ
+322 APGFTSDQ
-330 LLKYAAS
+330 LLEYAAS

-351 RNYHEQLLPLTHL
+351 KNYHNQLLPLKNL

-372 QAQIEGHVVK
+372 QAQIGEHIIK
-382 AGKMDFVNPGHK
+382 AGKMEFVNPGQQS
-394 ADNDD
+394 DNND
-399 PTIFVAI
+399 PTIFVAV

-413 ITFIDQIR
+413 ITFIDTIR
-421 PEAQQTITDLRN
+421 PEAQTTISQLRKLN
-433 LDIKHLKMLTGDNEP
+433 ISHLKMLTGDNEA
-448 TAQRISQTAGLTEFQ
+448 TAQRISQYAGLNEFQ

-468 EDKIKALKNTPE
+468 
-480 NERPMGMV
+480 
-488 GDGVNDA
+488 
-495 PSLAV
+495 
-500 ADVGIAMGAKG
+500 
-511 STAASESAD
+511 
-520 VVILKDDLSRLVRGV
+520 
-535 IISRETMSIA
+535 
-545 KQAVLIGIFICTA
+545 
-558 LMLVAAVGIIPT
+558 
-570 IIGALLQ
+570 
-577 EVIDTVSIL
+577 
-586 WSLKARHGKTTFE
+586 
-599 QPLPTTPKANN
+599 

>member
-1 MHFRKLMIIFGIGIV
+1 MHFRKLMVIFGIGIL

-22 GFHQNLWAQ
+22 GFHLNLWAQ
-31 IIISVVG
+31 ILISIVG
-38 LALAVSMTIEMI
+38 LTLAVSMTIEMI

-72 AVSQYWASLIILLML
+72 TVGQYWASLIILLML

-112 PEQAHLLQK
+112 PEKAHIIQA
-121 DGTIKDV
+121 DGSIKDTTLEEV
-128 ELDDVA
+128 Q
-134 IGADLIV
+134 IGDQLIV

-147 PVDGIVTKGSG
+147 PVDGVVTKGSG

-171 VDKKVHDELMSG
+171 VEKKVKSELMSG
-183 SINGS
+183 SINGNS
-188 TAIEYRATKLATDS
+188 AIEYQATKLASDS
-202 QYQKIIRLVKESQN
+202 QYQKIIRLVRESQN

-224 ADRYAVPFTIV
+224 ADRYAVPFTII
-235 ALIISGVA
+235 ALIISVIA
-243 WFISGDPNRFAQVLV
+243 WIVSGDPNRFAQVLV

-294 KMALLKTIYFD
+294 KMSLLKKIFFD

-313 ELALNQVQP
+313 ELSLSKVSP
-322 ANDFTAEQ
+322 APGFTKEQ
-330 LLKYAAS
+330 LLQYAAS
-337 AEQQSNHVLAISLL
+337 VEQQSNHVLAVSLL
-351 RNYHEQLLPLTHL
+351 HDYQGQLLPLKNL

-372 QAQIEGHVVK
+372 QAQIQGKIVK
-382 AGKMDFVNPGHK
+382 AGKMDFVNPGH
-394 ADNDD
+394 DIQSSD
-399 PTIFVAI
+399 PTIFVSI
-406 DNQYAGK
+406 DGQYAGK
-413 ITFIDQIR
+413 ITLVDQIR
-421 PEAQQTITDLRN
+421 PEAQQTISNLRKLN
-433 LDIKHLKMLTGDNEP
+433 IQHLEMLTGDNQT
-448 TAQRISQTAGLTEFQ
+448 TAQKISQHAGLTEYHSK
-463 ANLLP
+463 LLP
-468 EDKIKALKNTPE
+468 EDKIKALQATPKAQ
-480 NERPMGMV
+480 RPMGMV

-495 PSLAV
+495 PALAI

-520 VVILKDDLSRLVRGV
+520 VVILKDDLSRLVRAI
-535 IISRETMSIA
+535 IISRETMTIA

-558 LMLVAAVGIIPT
+558 LMLIAAFGIIPT

-586 WSLKARHGKTTFE
+586 WSLKARHGKTHFE
-599 QPLPTTPKANN
+599 NQASTHAKVA

>member
-1 MHFRKLMIIFGIGIV
+1 MHFRKLMVIFGIGIL

-22 GFHQNLWAQ
+22 GFHLNLWAQ
-31 IIISVVG
+31 ILISIVG
-38 LALAVSMTIEMI
+38 ITLAVSMTIEMI

-72 AVSQYWASLIILLML
+72 AVGQYWASLIILLML

-112 PEQAHLLQK
+112 PEKAHIIQA
-121 DGTIKDV
+121 DGSIKDTTLEEV
-128 ELDDVA
+128 Q
-134 IGADLIV
+134 IGDQLIV

-147 PVDGIVTKGSG
+147 PVDGVVTKGSG

-171 VDKKVHDELMSG
+171 VEKQIKSELMSG
-183 SINGS
+183 SINGNS
-188 TAIEYRATKLATDS
+188 AIEYKATKLASDS
-202 QYQKIIRLVKESQN
+202 QYQKIIRLVRESQN

-224 ADRYAVPFTIV
+224 ADRYAVPFTII
-235 ALIISGVA
+235 ALIISGIA
-243 WFISGDPNRFAQVLV
+243 WIVSGDPNRFAQVLV

-294 KMALLKTIYFD
+294 KMALLKKIFFD

-313 ELALNQVQP
+313 ELSLSKVSP
-322 ANDFTAEQ
+322 APGFTKEQ
-330 LLKYAAS
+330 LLQYAAS
-337 AEQQSNHVLAISLL
+337 VEQQSNHVLAVSLL
-351 RNYHEQLLPLTHL
+351 HDYQGQLLPLKNL

-372 QAQIEGHVVK
+372 QAQIQGKIVK
-382 AGKMDFVNPGHK
+382 AGKMDFVNPGH
-394 ADNDD
+394 DVQSSD
-399 PTIFVAI
+399 PTIFVSI
-406 DNQYAGK
+406 DGQYAGK
-413 ITFIDQIR
+413 ITLVDQIR
-421 PEAQQTITDLRN
+421 PEAQQTISNLRKLN
-433 LDIKHLKMLTGDNEP
+433 IQHLEMLTGDNQT
-448 TAQRISQTAGLTEFQ
+448 TAQKISQHAGLTEYHS
-463 ANLLP
+463 NLLP
-468 EDKIKALKNTPE
+468 EDKIKALKATPKAQ
-480 NERPMGMV
+480 RPMGMV

-495 PSLAV
+495 PALAI

-520 VVILKDDLSRLVRGV
+520 VVILKDDLSRLVRAI
-535 IISRETMSIA
+535 IISRETMTIA

-558 LMLVAAVGIIPT
+558 LMLIAAFGIIPT

-586 WSLKARHGKTTFE
+586 WSLKARHGKTHFE
-599 QPLPTTPKANN
+599 NQASTHAKVA

>member
-1 MHFRKLMIIFGIGIV
+1 MHFRKLMVIFGIGIL

-22 GFHQNLWAQ
+22 GFHLNLWAQ
-31 IIISVVG
+31 ILISIVG
-38 LALAVSMTIEMI
+38 LTLAVSMTIEMI

-72 AVSQYWASLIILLML
+72 AVGQYWASLIILLML

-112 PEQAHLLQK
+112 PEKAHIIQA
-121 DGTIKDV
+121 DGSIKDTTLEEV
-128 ELDDVA
+128 Q
-134 IGADLIV
+134 IGDQLIV

-147 PVDGIVTKGSG
+147 PVDGVVTKGSG

-171 VDKKVHDELMSG
+171 VEKQVKSELMSG
-183 SINGS
+183 SINGNS
-188 TAIEYRATKLATDS
+188 AIEYKATKLASDS
-202 QYQKIIRLVKESQN
+202 QYQKIIRLVRESQN

-224 ADRYAVPFTIV
+224 ADRYAVPFTII
-235 ALIISGVA
+235 ALIISGIA
-243 WFISGDPNRFAQVLV
+243 WIVSGDPNRFAQVLV

-294 KMALLKTIYFD
+294 KMALLKKIFFD

-313 ELALNQVQP
+313 ELSLSKVSP
-322 ANDFTAEQ
+322 APGFTKEQ
-330 LLKYAAS
+330 LLQYAAS
-337 AEQQSNHVLAISLL
+337 VEQQSNHVLAVSLL
-351 RNYHEQLLPLTHL
+351 HDYQGQLLPLKNL

-372 QAQIEGHVVK
+372 QAQIQGKIVK
-382 AGKMDFVNPGHK
+382 AGKMDFVNPGH
-394 ADNDD
+394 DVQSSD
-399 PTIFVAI
+399 PTIFVSI
-406 DNQYAGK
+406 DGQYAGK
-413 ITFIDQIR
+413 ITLVDQIR
-421 PEAQQTITDLRN
+421 PEAQQTISNLRKLN
-433 LDIKHLKMLTGDNEP
+433 IQHLEMLTGDNQT
-448 TAQRISQTAGLTEFQ
+448 TAQKISQHAGLTEYHS
-463 ANLLP
+463 NLLP
-468 EDKIKALKNTPE
+468 EDKIKALQATPKAQ
-480 NERPMGMV
+480 RPMGMV

-495 PSLAV
+495 PALAI

-520 VVILKDDLSRLVRGV
+520 VVILKDDLSRLVRAI
-535 IISRETMSIA
+535 IISRETMTIA

-558 LMLVAAVGIIPT
+558 LMLIAAFGIIPT

-586 WSLKARHGKTTFE
+586 WSLKARHGKTHFE
-599 QPLPTTPKANN
+599 NQASTHAKVA

>member
-1 MHFRKLMIIFGIGIV
+1 MHFRKLMVIFGIGIL

-22 GFHQNLWAQ
+22 GFHLNLWAQ
-31 IIISVVG
+31 ILISIVG
-38 LALAVSMTIEMI
+38 LTLAVSMTIEMI

-72 AVSQYWASLIILLML
+72 AVGQYWASLIILLML

-112 PEQAHLLQK
+112 PEKAHIIQA
-121 DGTIKDV
+121 DGSIKDTTLEEV
-128 ELDDVA
+128 Q
-134 IGADLIV
+134 IGDQLIV

-147 PVDGIVTKGSG
+147 PVDGVVTKGSG

-171 VDKKVHDELMSG
+171 VEKKVKSELMSG
-183 SINGS
+183 SINGNS
-188 TAIEYRATKLATDS
+188 AIEYQATKLASDS
-202 QYQKIIRLVKESQN
+202 QYQKIIRLVRESQN

-224 ADRYAVPFTIV
+224 ADRYAVPFTII
-235 ALIISGVA
+235 ALIISGIA
-243 WFISGDPNRFAQVLV
+243 WIVSGDPNRFTQVLV

-294 KMALLKTIYFD
+294 KMSLLKKIFFD

-313 ELALNQVQP
+313 EFSLSKVSP
-322 ANDFTAEQ
+322 APGFTKEQ
-330 LLKYAAS
+330 LLQYAAS
-337 AEQQSNHVLAISLL
+337 VEQQSNHVLAVSLL
-351 RNYHEQLLPLTHL
+351 HDYQGQLLPLKNL

-372 QAQIEGHVVK
+372 QAQIQGKIVK
-382 AGKMDFVNPGHK
+382 AGKMDFVNPGH
-394 ADNDD
+394 DVQSSD
-399 PTIFVAI
+399 PTIFVSI
-406 DNQYAGK
+406 DGQYAGK
-413 ITFIDQIR
+413 ITLVDQIR
-421 PEAQQTITDLRN
+421 PEAQQTISN
-433 LDIKHLKMLTGDNEP
+433 LSKLNIQHLEMLTGDNQT
-448 TAQRISQTAGLTEFQ
+448 TAQKISQHAGLTEYHS
-463 ANLLP
+463 NLLP
-468 EDKIKALKNTPE
+468 EDKIKALQATPKAQ
-480 NERPMGMV
+480 RPMGMV

-495 PSLAV
+495 PALAI

-520 VVILKDDLSRLVRGV
+520 VVILKDDLSRLVRAI
-535 IISRETMSIA
+535 IISRETMTIA

-558 LMLVAAVGIIPT
+558 LMLIAAFGIIPT

-586 WSLKARHGKTTFE
+586 WSLKARHGKTHFE
-599 QPLPTTPKANN
+599 NQASTHAKVA

>member
-1 MHFRKLMIIFGIGIV
+1 MHFRKLMVIFGIGIL

-22 GFHQNLWAQ
+22 GFHLNLWAQ
-31 IIISVVG
+31 ILISIVG
-38 LALAVSMTIEMI
+38 LTLAVSMTIEMI

-72 AVSQYWASLIILLML
+72 AVGQYWASLIILLML

-112 PEQAHLLQK
+112 PEKAHIIQA
-121 DGTIKDV
+121 DGSIKDTTLEEV
-128 ELDDVA
+128 Q
-134 IGADLIV
+134 IGDQLIV

-147 PVDGIVTKGSG
+147 PVDGVVTKGSG

-171 VDKKVHDELMSG
+171 VEKQVKSELMSG
-183 SINGS
+183 SINGNS
-188 TAIEYRATKLATDS
+188 AIEYQATKLASDS
-202 QYQKIIRLVKESQN
+202 QYQKIIRLVRESQN

-224 ADRYAVPFTIV
+224 ADRYAVPFTII
-235 ALIISGVA
+235 ALIISGIA
-243 WFISGDPNRFAQVLV
+243 WIVSGDPNRFAQVLV

-294 KMALLKTIYFD
+294 KMALLKKIFFD

-313 ELALNQVQP
+313 ELSLNKVSP
-322 ANDFTAEQ
+322 APGFTKEQ
-330 LLKYAAS
+330 LLQYAAS
-337 AEQQSNHVLAISLL
+337 VEQQSNHVLAVSLL
-351 RNYHEQLLPLTHL
+351 HDYQGQLLPLKNL

-372 QAQIEGHVVK
+372 QAQIQGKMVK
-382 AGKMDFVNPGHK
+382 AGKMDFVNPGH
-394 ADNDD
+394 NVQSSD
-399 PTIFVAI
+399 PTIFVSI
-406 DNQYAGK
+406 DGQYAGK
-413 ITFIDQIR
+413 ITLVDQIR
-421 PEAQQTITDLRN
+421 PEAQETISHLRN
-433 LDIKHLKMLTGDNEP
+433 LNIKHLEMLTGDNQI
-448 TAQRISQTAGLTEFQ
+448 TAQKISQHAGLTEYH

-468 EDKIKALKNTPE
+468 EDKIKALKATPKAQ
-480 NERPMGMV
+480 RPMGMV

-495 PSLAV
+495 PALAI

-520 VVILKDDLSRLVRGV
+520 VVILKDDLSRLVRAI

-558 LMLVAAVGIIPT
+558 LMLIAAFGIIPT

-586 WSLKARHGKTTFE
+586 WSLKARHGKTHFE
-599 QPLPTTPKANN
+599 NQASTHAKVA